1 MPCSITSCR
10 RAIPPFPGASSRRG
24 GGGVPFLLT
33 VPGRGWLP
41 YVLTDAEKRLKRK
54 GRRLAADPLKA
65 NNIWVTV
72 ETTDDIP
79 YLIGRVGDDNLVIG
93 TDYGHTDT
101 SAQIE
106 ALRLLKENGKVPR
119 ASIDKIL
126 GPNATTLYALPA
138 NGHA

>member
-1 MPCSITSCR
+1 VRWAFIEAC
-10 RAIPPFPGASSRRG
+10 AGW
-24 GGGVPFLLT
+24 VPYAL
-33 VPGRGWLP
+33 V
-41 YVLTDAEKRLKRK
+41 DAEKRLKRK
-54 GRRLAADPLKA
+54 GRRLAANPLKD

-79 YLIGRVGDDNLVIG
+79 YIISRVGDDNLVIG

-106 ALRLLKENGKVPR
+106 ALRILREGGTIPS

-126 GPNATTLYALPA
+126 GANALKLYGLKL
-138 NGHA
+138 N

>member
-1 MPCSITSCR
+1 
-10 RAIPPFPGASSRRG
+10 
-24 GGGVPFLLT
+24 
-33 VPGRGWLP
+33 
-41 YVLTDAEKRLKRK
+41 
-54 GRRLAADPLKA
+54 LAADPLKD

-79 YLIGRVGDDNLVIG
+79 YVIDRVGDDNLVIG

-119 ASIDKIL
+119 ASVDKIL
-126 GPNATTLYALPA
+126 GANPTVLYGLTGAA
-138 NGHA
+138 VGRA